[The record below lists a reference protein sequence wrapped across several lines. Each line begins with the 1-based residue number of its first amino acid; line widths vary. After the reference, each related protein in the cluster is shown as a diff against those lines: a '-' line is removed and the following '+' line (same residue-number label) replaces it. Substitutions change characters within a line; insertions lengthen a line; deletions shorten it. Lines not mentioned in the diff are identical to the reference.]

1 MMWSICYRYASNILF
16 HCRDCIFD
24 IHVQDAMWRWG
35 SLYWYKQRWG
45 LHFFFFSNNELFC
58 ILSRTGICCALSL
71 CAIVDHWNVSCIACK
86 SPGCAVNKIW
96 CGEDELLKGLQIPP
110 CTSIPQK
117 PKTACHHDG
126 RAYVLMDK
134 EVECNME
141 YLANYVSSEKTG
153 IDFNWRHF

>member
-1 MMWSICYRYASNILF
+1 MPLIFCFTVGIVFLIFMSRMPCGVEGLFIDTSNGEDYI
-16 HCRDCIFD
+16 
-24 IHVQDAMWRWG
+24 
-35 SLYWYKQRWG
+35 
-45 LHFFFFSNNELFC
+45 FFFFSNNELFC

-153 IDFNWRHF
+153 IDFN